1 MAELPSPPVRSLG
14 DLGQTVR
21 RLRQRDGLRAVRI
34 AEQSSRS
41 RDLLHR
47 LESGRDVTTSAL
59 LDILQAMGCVLRIEK
74 AGLPTLQEMRQRFA
88 ADDDGAPD

>member
-1 MAELPSPPVRSLG
+1 MPELPSPPVRSLH
-14 DLGQTVR
+14 DLGQAVR
-21 RLRQRDGLRAVRI
+21 RLRQSDGLRAVRI
-34 AEQSSRS
+34 AEQSGRS

-59 LDILQAMGCVLRIEK
+59 LDVLQAMGCVLRIEK

-88 ADDDGAPD
+88 ADDEDTLD